1 MYRPKATALTL
12 MVVLMTG
19 VALGY
24 VWSGG
29 RRPVLQHVDPAIFE
43 RLEEPSRLFVAA
55 ARAAEAAVAHVIV
68 TRKVAYRDPYEDFFG
83 EEFARRFFGRRPS
96 RRTSSMGS
104 GVLVRADGLLL
115 TNAHVVKEALEIR
128 IKLPD
133 GRSFRADVLKLDED
147 VDLAVLRVD
156 GSDLPHIALGDEA
169 ALEVGQWV
177 LAIGNP
183 FGLEQTVTAGVV
195 SAVRRRGL
203 GVTRREDFIQTDAA
217 INPGNSG
224 GPLVDLKG
232 KVVGINTAI
241 YTRTGGYQG
250 IGFAIPAS
258 LAREILDSVSP

>member
-1 MYRPKATALTL
+1 MNRPRASAVGLTL
-12 MVVLMTG
+12 ALMAG

-29 RRPVLQHVDPAIFE
+29 SRPIIQQVDF
-43 RLEEPSRLFVAA
+43 RGVEEPSRSFVAA
-55 ARAAEAAVAHVIV
+55 ARAAEQAVAHVIV
-68 TRKVAYRDPYEDFFG
+68 TRVIAYRDPNAEFFG
-83 EEFARRFFGRRPS
+83 EEFARRFFGRRE
-96 RRTSSMGS
+96 RRVSSMGS
-104 GVLVRADGLLL
+104 GVLLRDGLLL
-115 TNAHVVKEALEIR
+115 TNAHVVKEASEVR

-133 GRSFRADVLKLDED
+133 GRTFEAELLRIDEGA
-147 VDLAVLRVD
+147 DLAALRVK
-156 GSDLPHIALGDEA
+156 GRNLPWAELGDEA

-195 SAVRRRGL
+195 SAVGRRVGA
-203 GVTRREDFIQTDAA
+203 DSFIQTDAA

-224 GPLVDLKG
+224 GPLVDLRG

-258 LAREILDSVSP
+258 SARKFLDGVSP